1 MGSTCQDAWHQV
13 DLSIRSLG
21 KGFRTVG
28 WDAMLVCMEQMVR
41 RTHCDCLGEW
51 GSAHEALPP
60 PPPPDPENPP
70 SHTLE
75 PTQTLRTHPAIPPNP
90 PVLQLSWPLPRVG
103 LLPGMPFSQPPGRLI
118 SKRSFPAHPSP
129 PITQVPGSLQGCLS
143 PGSTWRLHLTH
154 CITGAIV
161 ICLPPLGRAL
171 RDGDS
176 VAGSCSQ
183 LHLWAGT

>member
-1 MGSTCQDAWHQV
+1 MPGIRWISPSGAWG
-13 DLSIRSLG
+13 R
-21 KGFRTVG
+21 
-28 WDAMLVCMEQMVR
+28 
-41 RTHCDCLGEW
+41 
-51 GSAHEALPP
+51 GSAQSAGMPCWCAWSRWCEG
-60 PPPPDPENPP
+60 
-70 SHTLE
+70 HTVTVWVSGDQHTRPCLHHH
-75 PTQTLRTHPAIPPNP
+75 PQTLRTHPAIPPNP

-171 RDGDS
+171 RDRDS

-183 LHLWAGT
+183 LHLWAGTQ